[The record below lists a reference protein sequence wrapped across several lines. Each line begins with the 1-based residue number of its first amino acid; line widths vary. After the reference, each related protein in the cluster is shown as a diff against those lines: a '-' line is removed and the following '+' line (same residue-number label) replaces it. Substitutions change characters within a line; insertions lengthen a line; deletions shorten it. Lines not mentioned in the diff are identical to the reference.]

1 MSATEDTPGA
11 GHEAE
16 GTAAPDGTAT
26 AAAADQTVAPGAEE
40 MALVAA
46 PEVVANN
53 LGEYLQ
59 AWGRRIRNGE
69 SGALPVI
76 TGLIAIVIFFQL
88 EQSKFLSG
96 GNLVNLFIQAALYIM
111 FGAAEFFALILSEI
125 DLSLGYLAG
134 VCAFVIA
141 ALMAS
146 NVGLPWW
153 VALIGGLVVGAAA
166 GAFQGAL
173 ITRLGLPSFVVT
185 LGGLLG
191 FEGVMLEIASVDK
204 AATGGVLSIPSS
216 SPISKLTSSE
226 MSATVS
232 WIVLVVVLAVF
243 AAWTLR
249 SVQSRRAKGLTAP
262 PMSVALLTIGLVAV
276 GGVVV
281 VLICNTNRGLLTPI
295 RGVPWVIPFVLIVLL
310 LYAALM
316 GRTKLGR
323 YLYAIGNN
331 PEAARRAGINVPLI
345 RTIGFALG
353 GMTAA
358 FAGLVYLSTQG
369 SIATNIPGGNEV
381 LFAVAAAV
389 IGGTSLFGGRGK
401 PMQTLLGG
409 LVIAVVYNGLELMS
423 VNAAVQYMATA
434 VVLILAVMVDALVR
448 RRSAT
453 IR

>member
-1 MSATEDTPGA
+1 MSATEDTPGTGDA
-11 GHEAE
+11 GLE
-16 GTAAPDGTAT
+16 TA
-26 AAAADQTVAPGAEE
+26 VAPETDSTEASDATD

-46 PEVVANN
+46 PDVVAND
-53 LGEYLQ
+53 LGEYLA
-59 AWGRRIRNGE
+59 AWWRRIRNGE

-76 TGLIAIVIFFQL
+76 AGLIAIIIFFQI

-96 GNLVNLFIQAALYIM
+96 GNLVNLFIQAALFIM
-111 FGAAEFFALILSEI
+111 FGAAEFYALILSEI

-134 VCAFVIA
+134 VCAFTIA
-141 ALMAS
+141 ELMAS
-146 NVGLPWW
+146 PVNFPWW
-153 VALIGGLVVGAAA
+153 LAVICGLIVGAAA
-166 GAFQGAL
+166 GLLQGSL

-191 FEGVMLEIASVDK
+191 FEGVVLELANVDK
-204 AATGGVLSIPSS
+204 AAVGGVISIPSS
-216 SPISKLTSSE
+216 SPLSKLTGSQ
-226 MSATVS
+226 MSAGVS
-232 WIVLVVVLAVF
+232 WIVLVVVIAAF

-249 SVQSRRAKGLTAP
+249 SVQSRRSKGLTAP
-262 PMSVALLTIGLVAV
+262 PLSVALLTIGLVAV
-276 GGVVV
+276 GGVVL
-281 VLICNTNRGLLTPI
+281 VLICNSNRGLLVPI

-310 LYAALM
+310 LYTGLM

-345 RTIGFALG
+345 RTVGFMLG
-353 GMTAA
+353 GATAA
-358 FAGLVYLSTQG
+358 FAGVIYLSTLG
-369 SIATNIPGGNEV
+369 SVSTDIPGGNEV

-401 PMQTLLGG
+401 PMQALLGG
-409 LVIAVVYNGLELMS
+409 LVIAVVYNGLELMG
-423 VNAAVQYMATA
+423 VQAAVQDIATA
-434 VVLILAVMVDALVR
+434 IVLILAVMIDALVR

>member
-1 MSATEDTPGA
+1 MSATENPPGA
-11 GHEAE
+11 GGEDVQAAVTDE
-16 GTAAPDGTAT
+16 TARTETPDASEMALLAAPD
-26 AAAADQTVAPGAEE
+26 
-40 MALVAA
+40 
-46 PEVVANN
+46 VVANN
-53 LGEYLQ
+53 LSEYAA
-59 AWGRRIRNGE
+59 AWWRRIRNGE
-69 SGALPVI
+69 SGVLPVVV
-76 TGLIAIVIFFQL
+76 GLIAIIIFFQI

-96 GNLVNLFIQAALYIM
+96 ANLVNLFIQAALFIM

-141 ALMAS
+141 ELMAP

-153 VALIGGLVVGAAA
+153 LSLIAGLVVGFGA
-166 GAFQGAL
+166 GAIQGTL
-173 ITRLGLPSFVVT
+173 ITRFGLPSFVVT

-191 FEGVMLEIASVDK
+191 FEGVLLELATVDK
-204 AATGGVLSIPSS
+204 AAVGGVISIPSS
-216 SPISKLTSSE
+216 SPLSQLTGSQ

-232 WIVLVVVLAVF
+232 WIVLVVVILVF
-243 AAWTLR
+243 AAITLR
-249 SVQSRRAKGLTAP
+249 GVQSKRAKGLTAP

-276 GGVVV
+276 AGIVL

-295 RGVPWVIPFVLIVLL
+295 RGVPWVIPFVLVVLL
-310 LYAALM
+310 LYTALM

-345 RTIGFALG
+345 RTIGFALS
-353 GMTAA
+353 GMTAG
-358 FAGLVYLSTQG
+358 FAGLIYLSTQG

-401 PMQTLLGG
+401 PMQALLGG
-409 LVIAVVYNGLELMS
+409 VVIAVVYNGLELMG
-423 VNAAVQYMATA
+423 VNAAVQYIATA
-434 VVLILAVMVDALVR
+434 IVLILAVLIDALVR
-448 RRSAT
+448 RRSSVL
-453 IR
+453 R